1 MLGGESGHGN
11 VHSNA
16 KQSLFKR
23 RDFVARERSWNM
35 VPGKSWRFLCV
46 CKFSIKSLN
55 ITRVLAVV
63 FLFLLIYQMLFR
75 RSTAQVFK
83 KKKTIKGHGW
93 LLHKSLTN
101 NLVIALLTV
110 VVLPKV

>member
-83 KKKTIKGHGW
+83 KKQSKGMGGCC
-93 LLHKSLTN
+93 T
-101 NLVIALLTV
+101 
-110 VVLPKV
+110 KV